1 MRNER
6 FCINRKTSR
15 TNGERDATKR
25 EQTFEPVNNSYSF
38 GNGCIPRALMNA
50 DQEGNNIKHVVYS
63 KVRIHF
69 ESEYRPTPQM
79 IVGSWNSQTRTILH
93 FQDRNIWRPRN
104 STALLLFFL
113 LCSSAFSQ
121 ENKSDDNCQK
131 QSFLVAET
139 ELIQRLNSD
148 FQITSLEKLKKA
160 ASICECANL
169 FKARLC
175 DGSTKFIKITNKG
188 ESSNIR
194 RVQSYI
200 ENGKLSSKNIGLS
213 LPIYILPLNDRM
225 DIHVYKYLD
234 APDLSTLTKD
244 FCKGKVS
251 KKVLIDAFEAVAETI
266 TKLNKQNF
274 IHGDLHSCNIL
285 YDLKKRKVRILDC
298 ESVQQS
304 DFSDIEGR
312 ERQFCL
318 MRLWEPLSYYVESDV
333 FLEKIEK
340 IEDLLD
346 VARRFINV
354 NQHISKEIFRKSI
367 ESHVRNEFSKR
378 AKEDQIKNVLTK
390 IFKKL
395 GL

>member
-1 MRNER
+1 
-6 FCINRKTSR
+6 
-15 TNGERDATKR
+15 
-25 EQTFEPVNNSYSF
+25 
-38 GNGCIPRALMNA
+38 
-50 DQEGNNIKHVVYS
+50 
-63 KVRIHF
+63 
-69 ESEYRPTPQM
+69 M